1 MKLNGKACIVTGS
14 AQGLGKEF
22 SRRLLLAGGRV
33 IISDLQEE
41 VGNNTV
47 KEFRKEFG
55 EDRAHFVRCDV
66 TNNEDL
72 DNLIEASNKVF
83 GAPVDIFVNNAGINL
98 NKGWEMCMKVNIMA
112 VMTATEKALAA
123 MQNREGCKIINI
135 ASVAGLATGLGA
147 SAMSYHVSKHG
158 VVSMS
163 RTMATAKKNHGV
175 DFLCL
180 CPSWADTDIINKSQN
195 RNETEKK
202 RFDKVLKTM
211 GVLEVDKV
219 GDGFA
224 KLLESKNGTVIACMY
239 NTPPFEVA
247 DHGMPSVL
255 AYTGASKVFA
265 LAGMGV
271 VRKWHLA
278 VFYLLLFY
286 ILHYILGFIGL

>member
-1 MKLNGKACIVTGS
+1 MKLNGKSCIVTGS

-41 VGNNTV
+41 VGNKTV
-47 KEFRKEFG
+47 DEFRKEFG

-66 TNNEDL
+66 TNNDDL
-72 DNLIEASNKVF
+72 DTLIEASNKVF

-123 MQNREGCKIINI
+123 MQNREGCKIISI
-135 ASVAGLATGLGA
+135 GSVAGLTTGFGD
-147 SAMSYHVSKHG
+147 SGMSYFVSKHG

-163 RTMATAKKNHGV
+163 RTMASAKKKHGV

-180 CPSWADTDIINKSQN
+180 CPCWADTDILSKMEH
-195 RNETEKK
+195 RNETDKK
-202 RFDKVLKTM
+202 GLAKVLKAM
-211 GVLEVDKV
+211 GVLKVEKV
-219 GDGFA
+219 GDGFS
-224 KLLESKNGTVIACMY
+224 KLLESKNGTVIATMY
-239 NTPPFEVA
+239 NTPPFEVP
-247 DHGMPSVL
+247 DLGMPSVL

-265 LAGMGV
+265 LAGMDV
-271 VRKWHLA
+271 VRQWHLA

-286 ILHYILGFIGL
+286 ILHCILGFFGF

>member
-47 KEFRKEFG
+47 KEFRTEFG

-72 DNLIEASNKVF
+72 DTLIDASNKIF

-112 VMTATEKALAA
+112 VLTATEKALAV
-123 MQNREGCKIINI
+123 MQNREGCKIISI
-135 ASVAGLATGLGA
+135 GSVAGLTTGTD
-147 SAMSYHVSKHG
+147 SSMSYFASKHG
-158 VVSMS
+158 VVCMS
-163 RTMATAKKNHGV
+163 RTMASAKKKHGV

-180 CPSWADTDIINKSQN
+180 CPSWASTDIVNKIEY
-195 RNETEKK
+195 RNESEKK
-202 RFDKVLKTM
+202 GHAKVLKTM
-211 GVLEVDKV
+211 GVLKVEKV
-219 GDGFA
+219 GDGFS
-224 KLLESKNGTVIACMY
+224 KLLESKNGTVIAVMY
-239 NTPPFEVA
+239 NTPPFEVP
-247 DHGMPSVL
+247 DLGTPSVL

-265 LAGMGV
+265 LAGMDV
-271 VRKWHLA
+271 VRQWHLA

-286 ILHYILGFIGL
+286 ILHCILGFFGF